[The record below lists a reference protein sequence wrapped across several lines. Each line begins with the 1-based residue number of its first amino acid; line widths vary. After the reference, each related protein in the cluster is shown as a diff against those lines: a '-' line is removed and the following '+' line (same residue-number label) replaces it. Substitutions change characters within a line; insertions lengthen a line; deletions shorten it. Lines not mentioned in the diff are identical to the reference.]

1 MFWNLV
7 HGLCDSD
14 ISEVDDS
21 DPDFWFSQG
30 AAGDFQQ
37 QKNVVIASCFFFFSS
52 KKSTQILDT

>member
-30 AAGDFQQ
+30 AVGDFQQ
-37 QKNVVIASCFFFFSS
+37 QKNVVIASFFFFSS
-52 KKSTQILDT
+52 KSPHRF